1 MSILESLILAI
12 VEGITEFLPIS
23 STGHLVL
30 TSKII
35 GLIQTEF
42 VKSFEI
48 SIQLGAI
55 LAIVVLYWKK
65 FISDTKLLKNLLIA
79 FIPASI
85 IGFFFYS
92 FIKESLIGNYSVT
105 LLSLFLGGIIL
116 IFIEKFLK
124 KSKEKTN
131 NPGNLSFLQSF
142 LIGVFQSVS
151 VIPGVSRA
159 AATIIG
165 GLTVGLNRAAAT
177 EFSFLLAV
185 PTMLAATGF
194 DLYKSSSSF
203 EAPQFSILGVGFFFS
218 FLTALLA
225 VKFLI
230 SFVKR
235 HDFKIFGVYRIILAV
250 LYWVLLMN

>member
-12 VEGITEFLPIS
+12 VERITEFLPIS

-30 TSKII
+30 TSKVI

-124 KSKEKTN
+124 K
-131 NPGNLSFLQSF
+131 
-142 LIGVFQSVS
+142 
-151 VIPGVSRA
+151 
-159 AATIIG
+159 
-165 GLTVGLNRAAAT
+165 
-177 EFSFLLAV
+177 
-185 PTMLAATGF
+185 
-194 DLYKSSSSF
+194 
-203 EAPQFSILGVGFFFS
+203 
-218 FLTALLA
+218 
-225 VKFLI
+225 
-230 SFVKR
+230 
-235 HDFKIFGVYRIILAV
+235 
-250 LYWVLLMN
+250 